1 MSQENVELVRRWIR
15 LTNARDYETV
25 RDEILD
31 PDIECYPDETDAHTV
46 PCQGRGEYITRA
58 VDERESFD
66 VRQIEV
72 DECIDLGEQVVCV
85 ATIYGRGKVSQAEVV
100 RGEVWLSRWRDGK
113 CVEYRECGTK
123 DRALEAAGLSE

>member
-1 MSQENVELVRRWIR
+1 MSQENVELARRWIR
-15 LTNARDYETV
+15 LTNAGDYETI

-31 PDIECYPDETDAHTV
+31 PDIKCYPDENDAHTV
-46 PCQGRGEYITRA
+46 PFQGRDAYITRA
-58 VDERESFD
+58 MDERESFD

-85 ATIYGRGKVSQAEVV
+85 ATIYVRGKVSQAEVV
-100 RGEVWLSRWRDGK
+100 RGEVWLARWRDGK

-123 DRALEAAGLSE
+123 DRALEAAGLRE